1 MQLRVQAP
9 GDVDYTY
16 EARSSGTD
24 LQMQRIDP
32 GKGLR
37 ASWFNLQLMN
47 QNGSDFNL
55 ASVSFAP
62 TVSSRRI

>member
-1 MQLRVQAP
+1 MELRVQAP
-9 GDVDYTY
+9 REVDYTY
-16 EARSSGTD
+16 AARSSGED

-37 ASWFNLQLMN
+37 ANWYELTVLNA
-47 QNGSDFNL
+47 GGADFTL

-62 TVSSRRI
+62 TASTRRI